1 VTTVSWARADGLAA
15 GRASR
20 RNLSRFLIAHA
31 FPRGARGHLPH
42 PPPAGLIGLTC
53 KEVQHLFAALLTRP
67 DDKPPDHQDND
78 LRLQY

>member
-1 VTTVSWARADGLAA
+1 VVLAA
-15 GRASR
+15 TYHTR
-20 RNLSRFLIAHA
+20 
-31 FPRGARGHLPH
+31 H

>member
-1 VTTVSWARADGLAA
+1 VTTVSWQEPTGSRQAA
-15 GRASR
+15 HHD